1 MAQTITQ
8 FLNVGGKTMIVE
20 IDRGTHTIDGHFW
33 CVDEEGNVV
42 NDVTGEMTLAELSC
56 PYFSG
61 KPTPIYMS
69 AQPEDEERFIQQEM
83 KMIDRNIA
91 VNGAKKYYDYLYG
104 INMNELDCFQ
114 NAVLTHHKT
123 GCRIRFGHFGLLKPD
138 GFICWVFGHPDN
150 TFDDFKTP
158 KEITKSAHTRETRA
172 STLNIPRMTE
182 LTMERR
188 TLKRKADAERVVSVE
203 EELDTKCAAELATK
217 RAAEIAA
224 ELAAEISS
232 VSSSDSSV
240 QSKEEKKKEQTR
252 KANNKRDAKRREQ
265 EAFNE
270 QVKAA
275 ARAIQEQERLKK
287 EKKFRAQ
294 QKKIKEAKAA
304 AEAEEYADMPPLV
317 APLKVE
323 NA

>member
-1 MAQTITQ
+1 
-8 FLNVGGKTMIVE
+8 VE
-20 IDRGTHTIDGHFW
+20 IDRGTDIIDGLFW
-33 CVDEEGNVV
+33 CEDEEGNVV
-42 NDVTGEMTLAELSC
+42 NDVTGNNIIADLSKSC
-56 PYFSG
+56 PQFYG
-61 KPTPIYMS
+61 KATPIYMS

-91 VNGAKKYYDYLYG
+91 KNGAKNYYDYLDS
-104 INMNELDCFQ
+104 ISMNGFDCFQ

-123 GCRIRFGHFGLLKPD
+123 GSRIRYGHFGLLKPD
-138 GFICWVFGHPDN
+138 GFIYWLFGHPDN

-158 KEITKSAHTRETRA
+158 KGITKSAHTRETRA
-172 STLNIPRMTE
+172 SAE
-182 LTMERR
+182 LW
-188 TLKRKADAERVVSVE
+188 RKRVVSIE
-203 EELDTKCAAELATK
+203 EERADEIAAELATKRADEIAAELATK

-317 APLKVE
+317 APLKVK